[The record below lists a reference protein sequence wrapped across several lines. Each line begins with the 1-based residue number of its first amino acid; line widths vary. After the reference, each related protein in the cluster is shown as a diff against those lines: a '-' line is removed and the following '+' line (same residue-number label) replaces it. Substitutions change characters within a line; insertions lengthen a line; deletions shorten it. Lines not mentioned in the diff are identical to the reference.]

1 MPLLALENVS
11 TSYRS
16 GSRRTTVLREACMSV
31 HAGECVA
38 IWGQRASG
46 KTTLLNVAAG
56 RQAPDLGSVL
66 LDGTDI
72 YRASSSPAPMVDGR
86 IAWAHPPGWEAEG
99 LQVLDYM
106 ALSLLDSASELRRAR
121 RESWEALAWLG
132 VSHIART
139 RCELLSSYER
149 VAMSAARAIARRP
162 SVLIADE
169 PTAHLGAP
177 ERGSFIGLLRR
188 TAEERS
194 LAVLVTVP
202 DIPSMVH
209 AHRGGSLSE
218 GLLSAPEPMA
228 AASPYDNV
236 LEFPSRGYATG

>member
-1 MPLLALENVS
+1 
-11 TSYRS
+11 
-16 GSRRTTVLREACMSV
+16 MSV
-31 HAGECVA
+31 RDGECLA

-46 KTTLLNVAAG
+46 KTTLLNVAGG
-56 RQAPDLGSVL
+56 RQAPELGSVL
-66 LDGTDI
+66 LDGKDV
-72 YRASSSPAPMVDGR
+72 YRASCSPARTIEGQV
-86 IAWAHPPGWEAEG
+86 AWAHSAGWEAEG
-99 LQVLDYM
+99 LQALDYM
-106 ALSLLDSASELRRAR
+106 ALSLLETTRELRRAR
-121 RESWEALAWLG
+121 RASWEALACLG
-132 VSHIART
+132 ISHIART

-149 VAMSAARAIARRP
+149 AAMSVARAVARRP

-169 PTAHLGAP
+169 PTAHLSPA

-209 AHRGGSLSE
+209 AHRAGSLSE
-218 GLLSAPEPMA
+218 GLLSASGPLTTP
-228 AASPYDNV
+228 PHDNV

>member
-16 GSRRTTVLREACMSV
+16 GPHRTVVLRQACMSV

-46 KTTLLNVAAG
+46 KTTLLNVAGG
-56 RQAPDLGSVL
+56 RQAPELGSVL
-66 LDGTDI
+66 LDGKDV
-72 YRASSSPAPMVDGR
+72 YRASYSPTRIVGGR
-86 IAWAHPPGWEAEG
+86 VAWARSAGWEAEG
-99 LQVLDYM
+99 LQALDYM
-106 ALSLLDSASELRRAR
+106 ALSLLQSARELRRAR
-121 RESWEALAWLG
+121 RESWEALACLG

-139 RCELLSSYER
+139 RCELLSGYER
-149 VAMSAARAIARRP
+149 AAMAVARAIARRP

-169 PTAHLGAP
+169 PTAHLSPA

-209 AHRGGSLSE
+209 AHRAGSLSE

-228 AASPYDNV
+228 TSPHDNV